1 MDLQIKVTPDLKT
14 LMKRLGSDITGG
26 LRAGLIHAAEAI
38 EGKAVKGAP
47 VATSNLAN
55 AITSSVDDDG
65 EEARVFVSDAAPYG
79 IFVHEGT
86 GLFGPKKQR
95 IRPKKAQ
102 ALFWPGA
109 AHPVRSIAGMQG
121 RPFLHDAAKATDV
134 SEEFTKGIDQ
144 YLSRRRTR

>member
-1 MDLQIKVTPDLKT
+1 MDLQIKTTPDLEA

-26 LRAGLIHAAEAI
+26 LRAGLINAAEVI

-47 VATSNLAN
+47 VATTNLVN
-55 AITSSVDDDG
+55 ATTSSVDDDG
-65 EEARVFVSDAAPYG
+65 DAARVFVSDAAPYG
-79 IFVHEGT
+79 IYVHEGT

-95 IRPKKAQ
+95 VRPKKAQ

-109 AHPVRSIAGMQG
+109 AHPVRSIAGMKG

-134 SEEFTKGIDQ
+134 SEEFTKGLDR
-144 YLSRRRTR
+144 YLQRRRTR